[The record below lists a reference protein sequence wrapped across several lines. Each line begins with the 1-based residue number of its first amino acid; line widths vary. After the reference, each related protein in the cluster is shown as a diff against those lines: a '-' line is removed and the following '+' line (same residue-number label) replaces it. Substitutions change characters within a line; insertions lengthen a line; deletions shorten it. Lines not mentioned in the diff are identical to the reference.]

1 MNRKQLLLIFA
12 AALVL
17 VLLAVVAGSRRKSSW
32 QGHATGKALLPDFPV
47 NEVTAVEM
55 TSPKGTVTLR
65 RHDDGTW
72 RVAERFDYPVSYS
85 TLKEFMVAI
94 SEMKAAQT
102 VKVGESQYARLQ
114 LVDPEKGDADGAATR
129 VVFYGKNN
137 KAIQS
142 LLFGKEHTKQ
152 ADNSRPNPM
161 MGMMGGGS
169 WPDGRYLL
177 LPEDGQ
183 VVLVSDTF
191 SAVDPDPSRWL
202 EKEFFKVT
210 DIQTASLS
218 EDGQELWSVSRD
230 SKTADLALAGD
241 LPEGKEVDTSKLST
255 LKTAFSWASF
265 NDIADPAAKP
275 EDTGMDKSRVFTAR
289 DFDGFVTTVRI
300 GKETAD
306 GKVHIQAEVAY
317 DGPRERTAEAD
328 EKPEDKTRKD
338 EEFAKKLQE
347 NKDKAEQASRRLKG
361 WTYVVS
367 KYTVD
372 GVNKTRDELLKD
384 KPKPAEVKPA
394 EAAPAAA
401 QPADPK

>member
-17 VLLAVVAGSRRKSSW
+17 VILAVVAGSRRKSSW
-32 QGHATGKALLPDFPV
+32 QGQATGRTLLPDFPV
-47 NEVTAVEM
+47 NEVTAIEM

-65 RHDDGTW
+65 RHDDSTW
-72 RVAERFDYPVSYS
+72 RVAERFDYPVGYS
-85 TLKEFMVAI
+85 TLKEFMVTI

-114 LVDPEKGDADGAATR
+114 LVDPEKGDAEGSATR
-129 VVFYGKNN
+129 VVFFGKNG
-137 KAIQS
+137 KKVQT

-169 WPDGRYLL
+169 WPDGRYVL
-177 LPEDGQ
+177 LPDTEQ
-183 VVLVSDTF
+183 VVLVSDAF

-202 EKEFFKVT
+202 EKEFFKIT
-210 DIQTASLS
+210 DIKEARLS
-218 EDGQELWSVSRD
+218 EGGQDLWAVSRD
-230 SKTADLALAGD
+230 AKTADFALAGD
-241 LPEGKEVDTSKLST
+241 VPDGKEVDTSKLSA

-265 NDIADPAAKP
+265 NDVADPAAKP
-275 EDTGMDKSRVFTAR
+275 EDTGMDTPRVFTAR
-289 DFDGFVTTVRI
+289 DFDGVVTTVRI

-306 GKVHIQAEVAY
+306 GKVHLQAEVAF
-317 DGPRERTAEAD
+317 DGPKERTPEAD

-338 EEFAKKLQE
+338 DEFAKALKEAQ
-347 NKDKAEQASRRLKG
+347 DKAEQTNRRLKG
-361 WTYVVS
+361 WTFVVS

-372 GVNKTRDELLKD
+372 GVNKSRDEFLKD
-384 KPKPAEVKPA
+384 KPAPAAPA
-394 EAAPAAA
+394 DTVPPAPAAA
-401 QPADPK
+401 AEPK